1 MKIQLSD
8 VLPRDLIDL
17 FRSYADVIKSASSE
31 FAKAITL
38 LNDMRVGEA
47 RALLSKVIKLLDKS
61 GEYKAV
67 IEEGVAKTSIDPSL
81 KEEILTLISM
91 YDEIGDAIKE
101 ASRELTILPFLELP
115 DRVRRGLVE
124 LARVASRSVS
134 LLSES
139 LVCFVVGEY
148 EKVEESF
155 KEVLELEERADE
167 IETENRGLVL
177 EFGDSIRPYTLQ
189 LLVYSLNNA
198 LELVTDLVA
207 RVLSRT
213 RLIIKAWLS

>member
-1 MKIQLSD
+1 LKIQLSD

-61 GEYKAV
+61 GEYKTA
-67 IEEGVAKTSIDPSL
+67 IEEGVAKTSIDPGL

-148 EKVEESF
+148 ERVEESF

>member
-47 RALLSKVIKLLDKS
+47 RALLSKVVKLLDKS
-61 GEYKAV
+61 GEYKTV
-67 IEEGVAKTSIDPSL
+67 IEEGVAKTSIDPGL
-81 KEEILTLISM
+81 KEEILTLVNM

-139 LVCFVVGEY
+139 LVSFVVGEY

-167 IETENRGLVL
+167 IEAENRGLVL

>member
-1 MKIQLSD
+1 LKIQLSD

-61 GEYKAV
+61 GEYKTV
-67 IEEGVAKTSIDPSL
+67 IEEGVAKTSIDPGL

>member
-1 MKIQLSD
+1 LKIQLSD

>member
-1 MKIQLSD
+1 LKIQLSD

-67 IEEGVAKTSIDPSL
+67 IEEGVAKTSIDPGL

>member
-1 MKIQLSD
+1 LKIQLSD

-47 RALLSKVIKLLDKS
+47 RALLSKVVKLLDKS
-61 GEYKAV
+61 GEYKTV
-67 IEEGVAKTSIDPSL
+67 IEEGVAKTSIDPGL
-81 KEEILTLISM
+81 KEEILTLVNM

-139 LVCFVVGEY
+139 LVSFVVGEY

-167 IETENRGLVL
+167 IEAENRGLVL

>member
-47 RALLSKVIKLLDKS
+47 RALLSKVVKLLDKS
-61 GEYKAV
+61 GEYKTV
-67 IEEGVAKTSIDPSL
+67 IEEGVAKTSIDPGL
-81 KEEILTLISM
+81 KEEILTLVNM

-115 DRVRRGLVE
+115 DKVRRGLVE

-139 LVCFVVGEY
+139 LVSFVVGEY

-213 RLIIKAWLS
+213 RPIIKA

>member
-1 MKIQLSD
+1 LKIQLSD

-61 GEYKAV
+61 GEYKTV
-67 IEEGVAKTSIDPSL
+67 IEEGVAKTSIDPGL

-101 ASRELTILPFLELP
+101 VSRELTILPFLELP

-207 RVLSRT
+207 RVLGRT